1 LISSLLLNEDVPLLR
16 FSIAIKL
23 CLLSLVV
30 IKSVPLRHRLLRE
43 LLILI
48 MNVSLDL
55 LDISLGVLLSL

>member
-1 LISSLLLNEDVPLLR
+1 LNEDVPLLR

-23 CLLSLVV
+23 CFLSLVV